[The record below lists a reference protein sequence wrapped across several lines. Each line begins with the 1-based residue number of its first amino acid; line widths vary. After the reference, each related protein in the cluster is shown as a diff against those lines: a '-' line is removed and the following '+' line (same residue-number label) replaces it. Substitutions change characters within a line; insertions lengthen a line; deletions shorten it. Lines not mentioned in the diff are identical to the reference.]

1 MERDFEI
8 GDLVK
13 HVQTRQVGFIVDVVN
28 IGFTTRWITVFL
40 GGENIDLDP
49 AYVEVLS
56 KVPRNGS

>member
-8 GDLVK
+8 GDLVIN
-13 HVQTRQVGFIVDVVN
+13 VQTRQVGFIVDLVN
-28 IGFTTRWITVFL
+28 IGLATHWITVFL

-56 KVPRNGS
+56 KVTRNVT